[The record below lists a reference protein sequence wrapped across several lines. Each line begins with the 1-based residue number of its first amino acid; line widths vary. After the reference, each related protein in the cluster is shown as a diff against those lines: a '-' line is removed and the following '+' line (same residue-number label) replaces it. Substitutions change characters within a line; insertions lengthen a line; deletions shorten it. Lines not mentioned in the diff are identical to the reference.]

1 MITTN
6 EDILDKREID
16 CGMKRKTI
24 YQAIILLSILAL
36 CFFTFFHYHLY
47 TFFLDRE
54 KAITFIKSFGPWSV
68 LVFISFQILQV
79 ILAPIPGE
87 VTGVIGGYLY
97 GPILG
102 TLYSTIGLALGSW
115 LAFSL
120 AHIFGESLV
129 EKIVKLETLRKY
141 DSFLEHKGRLVIF
154 ILFLIPGFPKDALSY
169 ILGLSHMR
177 ALSFIIIS
185 TAGRFLGT
193 VSLSVIGSLAQ
204 ARQYKGL
211 GIVLILCGIIVLAA
225 YMNRERL
232 MHILKKGH

>member
-1 MITTN
+1 MN
-6 EDILDKREID
+6 
-16 CGMKRKTI
+16 RKTFF
-24 YQAIILLSILAL
+24 QAIILLSILAL
-36 CFFTFFHYHLY
+36 CFFAFFHYQLY
-47 TFFLDRE
+47 SFFSDRE

-68 LVFISFQILQV
+68 LVFISLQILQV

-115 LAFSL
+115 LAFCL
-120 AHIFGESLV
+120 AHIFGEALV
-129 EKIVKLETLRKY
+129 EKIVKADTLRKY

-177 ALSFIIIS
+177 ALTFIIIS
-185 TAGRFLGT
+185 TAGRLLGT
-193 VSLSVIGSLAQ
+193 LSLSIMGSLAQ
-204 ARQYKGL
+204 ARQYQWL
-211 GIVLILCGIIVLAA
+211 GIVVILCGIIVFIA
-225 YMNRERL
+225 YINRERL
-232 MHILKKGH
+232 VHKLKKEQ